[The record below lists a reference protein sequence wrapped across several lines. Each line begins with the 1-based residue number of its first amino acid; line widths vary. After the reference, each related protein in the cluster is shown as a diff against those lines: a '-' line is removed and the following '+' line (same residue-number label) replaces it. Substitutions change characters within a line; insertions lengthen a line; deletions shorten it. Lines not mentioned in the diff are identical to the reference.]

1 MRILHVIETLGA
13 GGAER
18 VLINLLPRLQE
29 RGHACEVACL
39 YPVYSLQ
46 SDLEDAG
53 IRVHRMHNRLERRW
67 DILTGAAQ
75 IMRLQ
80 RRRQYDILHAHLL
93 FADIYVGASRLW
105 GRPPCRTVTFH
116 STNFN
121 HFYGSPTA
129 SMARYLLPQLLRS
142 GFDSVTAVSKPV
154 AEHLR
159 EHVRGVEPIVIPNPL
174 PLSIAPD
181 SSLDRNEVL
190 RPYGVKPEDFAIAV
204 AARLIPDKAHLKLF
218 DALQMLHEK
227 GCRPKVL
234 LAGGGPLEGELR
246 SAVKTRKLHDQVVF
260 CGLMQHAPLMRL
272 VQACDLFVLASVREG
287 FGLAPAEAMLLER
300 PVLATTA
307 GGLVEV
313 IEDGC
318 SGMLVP
324 PGDAKA
330 LAHGIEKLMHN
341 TELRA
346 TLGREG
352 RERIVK
358 NFGADE
364 VARRWEEHY
373 QMLIDRR

>member
-29 RGHACEVACL
+29 RGHECEVACL
-39 YPVYSLQ
+39 FPVYSLQ
-46 SDLEDAG
+46 ADLEAEG
-53 IRVHRMHNRLERRW
+53 IKVHRMHNRIERRW
-67 DILTGAAQ
+67 DMLTGASQ

-80 RRRQYDILHAHLL
+80 RRRRYDILHAHLL

-105 GRPPCRTVTFH
+105 GHHPCRTVTFH

-121 HFYGSPTA
+121 HFHGSPTA

-142 GFDSVTAVSKPV
+142 GFDSVTAVSEPV

-159 EHVRGVEPIVIPNPL
+159 EHVKGIEPVVIPNPL

-181 SSLDRNEVL
+181 PHLNRQEVL
-190 RPYGVKPEDFAIAV
+190 GPYGVKAEDFAIVV

-218 DALQMLHEK
+218 DALQMLQGK

-246 SAVKTRKLHDQVVF
+246 AAVKARKLDEQVVF

-272 VQACDLFVLASVREG
+272 VQACDLFALASVREG

-300 PVLATTA
+300 PVVATTA

-313 IEDGC
+313 IEDGH
-318 SGMLVP
+318 SGILVP
-324 PGDAKA
+324 PGDATA
-330 LAHGIEKLMHN
+330 LAHGIEKLMLDE
-341 TELRA
+341 TLRA
-346 TLGREG
+346 RLGRAG
-352 RERIVK
+352 RARIIE

-373 QMLIDRR
+373 RMLLSR

>member
-29 RGHACEVACL
+29 RGHTCEVACL

-46 SDLEDAG
+46 SDLEAAG
-53 IRVHRMHNRLERRW
+53 IVVHRMHHRYDRRW
-67 DILTGAAQ
+67 DIMTGAAQ
-75 IMRLQ
+75 IMRLH
-80 RRRQYDILHAHLL
+80 RRRRYDILHAHLL

-105 GRPPCRTVTFH
+105 GRRPCRTVTFH

-121 HFYGSPTA
+121 YFHGSPTA

-142 GFDSVTAVSKPV
+142 GFDSVTAVSEPV

-159 EHVRGVEPIVIPNPL
+159 EHVRGLEPVVIPNPL

-181 SSLDRNEVL
+181 PTLQRSEVL
-190 RPYGVKPEDFAIAV
+190 APYGVADDDFAIVV

-218 DALQMLHEK
+218 DALQMLQAK
-227 GCRPKVL
+227 GYYPKVL
-234 LAGGGPLEGELR
+234 LAGGGPLEAELR
-246 SAVKTRKLHDQVVF
+246 AATKARKLDDQVKF
-260 CGLMQHAPLMRL
+260 CGLMQHAALMRL
-272 VQACDLFVLASVREG
+272 VQSCDLFVLASVREG

-318 SGMLVP
+318 SGLLVP
-324 PGDAKA
+324 PGDATA
-330 LAHGIEKLMHN
+330 LAHGIEKLMHDAP
-341 TELRA
+341 LRA
-346 TLGREG
+346 KLGRAG
-352 RERIVK
+352 RERIVE

-373 QMLIDRR
+373 QMLMNR

>member
-1 MRILHVIETLGA
+1 MKHWARAARNGF
-13 GGAER
+13 
-18 VLINLLPRLQE
+18 LINLLPRLQE
-29 RGHACEVACL
+29 RGHPCEVACL
-39 YPVYSLQ
+39 FPVYSLQ
-46 SDLEDAG
+46 PDLEDAG
-53 IRVHRMHNRLERRW
+53 IVVHRMRSRIERRW
-67 DILTGAAQ
+67 DILNGAAQ

-80 RRRQYDILHAHLL
+80 RRRHYDIIHAHLL

-105 GRPPCRTVTFH
+105 GRRPCRTVTFH

-121 HFYGSPTA
+121 HFHGSPTA

-142 GFDSVTAVSKPV
+142 GFDSVTAVSEPV

-181 SSLDRNEVL
+181 PNLDRNDVL
-190 RPYGVKPEDFAIAV
+190 APYGVQREDFAIAV

-218 DALQMLHEK
+218 DALQMLQGK
-227 GCRPKVL
+227 GCFPKVL

-246 SAVKTRKLHDQVVF
+246 AAVKARKLDEQVKF
-260 CGLMQHAPLMRL
+260 CGLMQHGPLMRL

-318 SGMLVP
+318 SGILVP

-330 LAHGIEKLMHN
+330 LAHGIEKLMDDVP
-341 TELRA
+341 LRA
-346 TLGREG
+346 KLGRAG
-352 RERIVK
+352 RERIVE

-373 QMLIDRR
+373 QMLMNR

>member
-29 RGHACEVACL
+29 RGHECEVACL

-46 SDLEDAG
+46 ADLEAAG
-53 IRVHRMHNRLERRW
+53 IRVHRMHNRIERRW
-67 DILTGAAQ
+67 DIITGAAQ

-80 RRRQYDILHAHLL
+80 RRRHYDILHAHLL
-93 FADIYVGASRLW
+93 FADIYVGASRFW
-105 GRPPCRTVTFH
+105 GRRPCRTVTFH

-121 HFYGSPTA
+121 HFHGSPTA

-142 GFDSVTAVSKPV
+142 GFDSVTAVSEPV

-159 EHVRGVEPIVIPNPL
+159 EHVRGVEPVVIPNPL

-181 SSLDRNEVL
+181 PRLNRDDVL
-190 RPYGVKPEDFAIAV
+190 GQYGVKSEDFAIAV

-218 DALQMLHEK
+218 DALQMLQGK
-227 GCRPKVL
+227 GCFPKVL

-246 SAVKTRKLHDQVVF
+246 AAVKTRKLDEQVKF
-260 CGLMQHAPLMRL
+260 CGLMQHASLMRL

-318 SGMLVP
+318 SGLLVP
-324 PGDAKA
+324 PGDARA
-330 LAHGIEKLMHN
+330 LAHGIEKLMGDVK
-341 TELRA
+341 LRA
-346 TLGREG
+346 KLGRAG
-352 RERIVK
+352 RERIVE

-373 QMLIDRR
+373 RMLLNR